1 MPASITLDAVIETP
15 RGSRNKFKFDAKHRQ
30 HRLGSVLPA
39 GLAFPYD
46 FGFIP
51 DTKGADGDPID
62 VLILMDEPA
71 FPGCVVTVRLIGA
84 LKAEQSEDRKTLR
97 NDRLV
102 AVAEE
107 AHDWR
112 HVRTLSDLDDHLLNE
127 LEQFFVSYNRTR
139 GKKFKLL
146 GTCGPKGAVKLL
158 DKAKAKPKAR

>member
-1 MPASITLDAVIETP
+1 
-15 RGSRNKFKFDAKHRQ
+15 
-30 HRLGSVLPA
+30 
-39 GLAFPYD
+39 
-46 FGFIP
+46 
-51 DTKGADGDPID
+51 